1 MDRVDETRS
10 GPKRPAA
17 EIGGGIFRDILLTW
31 THFVSLSEENLLTEK
46 HPDFFR
52 QILVRCEKTKNNRI
66 FFRQILRGCF
76 CLHMASEAKSDLT
89 NGFVMANN
97 PFLPPFGVLTLA
109 LFAFLNSFVRRLRRR
124 REPTV
129 PRPAS

>member
-31 THFVSLSEENLLTEK
+31 THFVSLLEENSLTEK

-52 QILVRCEKTKNNRI
+52 QILVRCEKIKNNRI

-76 CLHMASEAKSDLT
+76 GLQMASEVKFDAII
-89 NGFVMANN
+89 GF
-97 PFLPPFGVLTLA
+97 L
-109 LFAFLNSFVRRLRRR
+109 
-124 REPTV
+124 
-129 PRPAS
+129 